1 MSDGGVLEALGW
13 GLLAGLAGTVALTI
27 SEKIEQSITHR
38 ESSTIPAQ
46 VGAKVA
52 RPQLRSGEDV
62 ERLGW
67 VVHWA
72 HGISMGL
79 VRGLLGLTGLGA
91 LAASVLHYGLVWGG
105 DVLLYKGLGLAEM
118 PWKWGGRA
126 LATDLFHKL
135 VLSVVTSLVFV
146 ALY

>member
-1 MSDGGVLEALGW
+1 MSDGGVLEALVW
-13 GLLAGLAGTVALTI
+13 GLVAGLAGTVALTI

-38 ESSTIPAQ
+38 EDSSVPAQ

-52 RPQLRSGEDV
+52 RPSLRSGEDV

-79 VRGLLGLTGLGA
+79 VRGLLGLTGLTA
-91 LAASVLHYGLVWGG
+91 FAASVLHYALVWGG
-105 DVLLYKGLGLAEM
+105 DVLLYKSLGLAEM
-118 PWKWGGRA
+118 PWKWGGQA